1 MTGPE
6 PVTSRQVLSPLG
18 VRIAVA
24 FVAVALAA
32 IAVFAG
38 LTLVSANE
46 QVSSLVVQTH
56 RQDARAAADAAA
68 QAYENAGGWAD
79 ADLSSTAAVA
89 ARGQAEVTVV
99 DADGQVLAAPATDA
113 AQMLARMHG
122 IEILD
127 VDRDPPVEAAVVV
140 EGSQVGTVQLRFP
153 SSHLPGPEREIRH
166 ALIRNAWLGAALA
179 AVSAIAVSVVVAR
192 IVSRPITALTGAAQQ
207 LEAGRRDVR
216 VDLDDAPGEIGT
228 LAAAFDR
235 MAAAVDEED
244 RLRRQ
249 LVADVAH
256 EVRTP
261 LTILQGTTEALV
273 DGVLAPDPA
282 TLTSLHDEVLRLSGL
297 VGDLETLAAA
307 DAAGL
312 RLDVDHLDL
321 AEEVRA
327 VVAGAEASAA
337 AGELTLDVSIEP
349 APLVGDA
356 RRLRQLTTT
365 LIANALAYTPPGG
378 AIQVSTRSEGH
389 QVLLEVTDTG
399 PGIDPDELH
408 RIFDRFYRGRRTAG
422 SSGSGIGLAIAREL
436 AAAHGGNVTATNTAA
451 GGAAFTVRLPAAQQ
465 QAD

>member
-1 MTGPE
+1 MTA
-6 PVTSRQVLSPLG
+6 RQLLSPLA
-18 VRIAVA
+18 VRIAAA
-24 FVAVALAA
+24 FVTVAIAA

-38 LTLVSANE
+38 LTLASANE
-46 QVSSLVVQTH
+46 QVSSLVGETH

-68 QAYENAGGWAD
+68 QGYENAGGWAD
-79 ADLSSTAAVA
+79 ADLSSTVAVA

-99 DADGQVLAAPATDA
+99 DADGQVLAAPATEA

-122 IEILD
+122 IEILA
-127 VDRDPPVEAAVVV
+127 VDRDPPVEHAVFVD
-140 EGSQVGTVQLRFP
+140 GSQVGMVQLRFP
-153 SSHLPGPEREIRH
+153 SSHLPGPEREIRR
-166 ALIRNAWLGAALA
+166 ALVRNAWLGAALA
-179 AVSAIAVSVVVAR
+179 AASAVAVSVAVAR
-192 IVSRPITALTGAAQQ
+192 VVSRPINALTGAAQQ

-273 DGVLAPDPA
+273 DGVLAPDQA
-282 TLTSLHDEVLRLSGL
+282 TLASLHDEVLRLSGL
-297 VGDLETLAAA
+297 VGDLEILAAA

-312 RLDVDHLDL
+312 RLDLESLDL
-321 AEEVRA
+321 SDEVGV

-337 AGELTLDVSIEP
+337 AGELTLDVSLGP

-365 LIANALAYTPPGG
+365 LVANALAYTPPGG
-378 AIQVSTRSEGH
+378 TIHVSTWAEGP
-389 QVLLEVTDTG
+389 QALLEVSDTG

-408 RIFDRFYRGRRTAG
+408 RVFDRFYRGRRTAG

-436 AAAHGGNVTATNTAA
+436 AAAHGGSVSASNAPA
-451 GGAAFTVRLPAAQQ
+451 GGAAFTVKLPTAPTPFPQRT
-465 QAD
+465 D